1 MHWSS
6 GLTKWGYTPPKE
18 TTETFKDWGAE
29 DFIPQAIKGL
39 YHRQLAAPKK
49 EDDEQMENIKKESS
63 KENVKK
69 EASKK
74 KEKTQQGKEEHTKKK
89 SSKKRK
95 LQEISDQE
103 ESGSSSSSSS
113 SEEETKKKKKRTK
126 IKKASVITIP
136 AHLGELS
143 LQMRTMRKN
152 LVYQKNHPKNLK
164 ENRGKMNQQS
174 P

>member
-1 MHWSS
+1 MGALLPPPTSFVVSGRRILCDWTKLELTTSPPDGGKLHWSS

-49 EDDEQMENIKKESS
+49 EDDEQMENVKKESS

-103 ESGSSSSSSS
+103 ESGSS
-113 SEEETKKKKKRTK
+113 
-126 IKKASVITIP
+126 
-136 AHLGELS
+136 
-143 LQMRTMRKN
+143 
-152 LVYQKNHPKNLK
+152 
-164 ENRGKMNQQS
+164 
-174 P
+174 